1 MATTSRSWFYTTP
14 DARPYM
20 IEERVNHSLWKNRL
34 QGLYMSCVHPF
45 SPIRMEGD
53 WNGMPVQFE
62 FQPGQY
68 FILRSG
74 REVREL
80 IGVLRQVLLM
90 RPTVSYVDATGFHVV
105 EWHTDSGA
113 ERLHQIQSN
122 NANQSV
128 RLLKKPSA

>member
-14 DARPYM
+14 EARPYM
-20 IEERVNHSLWKNRL
+20 IEERVNHTLWKNRL

-45 SPIRMEGD
+45 SPIRLEGD

-62 FQPGQY
+62 FQPGTY

-90 RPTVSYVDATGFHVV
+90 RPTVSYVDAAGFHVV
-105 EWHTDSGA
+105 EWHTQAAA
-113 ERLHQIQSN
+113 ERLHQIQGN
-122 NANQSV
+122 NENQSV